1 MRNPRDL
8 SSNYRFYH
16 LKKDQT
22 RKKTVQASEDIMFQ
36 LVKKKC
42 SDKLFIHYGQV
53 TPQSTNKTYN
63 VLTPITYKLGSSHIT
78 INLEIMALH
87 GKNSILTN

>member
-36 LVKKKC
+36 LVKKSAVINFSFTTAK
-42 SDKLFIHYGQV
+42 SHLKAQIKLTMYSH
-53 TPQSTNKTYN
+53 PSPTN
-63 VLTPITYKLGSSHIT
+63 
-78 INLEIMALH
+78 
-87 GKNSILTN
+87 